1 MLAFFHLSIGEQGE
15 GGSQKYT
22 PYSLHLRAGE
32 QKYKT
37 DSRCETPKMEEEEL
51 ANRRLQSEYFT
62 FAIYVAFMNLFL
74 SVFHIY
80 FWDSV
85 SFLLSLL
92 KYFLFVNLLLDLFMF
107 RFIVSPL
114 DHIPG

>member
-1 MLAFFHLSIGEQGE
+1 MAFFHLSIEEQGE
-15 GGSQKYT
+15 GAVEKH

-62 FAIYVAFMNLFL
+62 FAIYVAFFMNLFL
-74 SVFHIY
+74 SPISCLF
-80 FWDSV
+80 FGTL
-85 SFLLSLL
+85 FRLSCH
-92 KYFLFVNLLLDLFMF
+92 F
-107 RFIVSPL
+107 
-114 DHIPG
+114 

>member
-1 MLAFFHLSIGEQGE
+1 MALFDLSFEEQGE
-15 GGSQKYT
+15 GGSKKNT
-22 PYSLHLRAGE
+22 PYSLHLRACE

-74 SVFHIY
+74 SPISYLF
-80 FWDSV
+80 FGT
-85 SFLLSLL
+85 L
-92 KYFLFVNLLLDLFMF
+92 FLFSCHF
-107 RFIVSPL
+107 
-114 DHIPG
+114 

>member
-74 SVFHIY
+74 SLISY
-80 FWDSV
+80 
-85 SFLLSLL
+85 
-92 KYFLFVNLLLDLFMF
+92 LFF
-107 RFIVSPL
+107 
-114 DHIPG
+114 